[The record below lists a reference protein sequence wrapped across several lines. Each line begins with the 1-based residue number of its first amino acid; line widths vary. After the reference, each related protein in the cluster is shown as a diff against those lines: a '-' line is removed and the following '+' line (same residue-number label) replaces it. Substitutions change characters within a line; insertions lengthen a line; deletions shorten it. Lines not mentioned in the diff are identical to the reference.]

1 MAHFDLKS
9 ADASCARADKEKLRK
24 ATHTAAI
31 VNTLKSILFIIEL
44 QLDFLPRHRK
54 RGYIQTCCNIELF
67 DQTGSVTPVT
77 GAC

>member
-31 VNTLKSILFIIEL
+31 VNTLKSILFIMEL
-44 QLDFLPRHRK
+44 QLTSCHGIDSEDTSKHVVILNFFGGQVL
-54 RGYIQTCCNIELF
+54 
-67 DQTGSVTPVT
+67 
-77 GAC
+77 